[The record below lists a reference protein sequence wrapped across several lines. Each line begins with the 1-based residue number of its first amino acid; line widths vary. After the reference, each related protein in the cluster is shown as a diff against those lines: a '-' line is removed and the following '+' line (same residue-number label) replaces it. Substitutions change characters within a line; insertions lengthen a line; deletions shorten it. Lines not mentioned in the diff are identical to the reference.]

1 MLQGGYFSISGGLS
15 GSSSNNS
22 TDNIY
27 VDSEGNIIFAPFDP
41 VYIDDENRVYLS
53 DDEKN
58 GRFYLEDGK
67 IYVERLV

>member
-1 MLQGGYFSISGGLS
+1 MLQGGYFSISGVLS